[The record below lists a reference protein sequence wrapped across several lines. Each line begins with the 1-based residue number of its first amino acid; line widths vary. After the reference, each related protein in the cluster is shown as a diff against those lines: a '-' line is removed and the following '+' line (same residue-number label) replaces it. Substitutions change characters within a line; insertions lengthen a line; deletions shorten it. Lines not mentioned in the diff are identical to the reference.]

1 MMFPSSSNVPH
12 SKAPAWGFLILCL
25 VIVLI
30 NSGITQFFVTKLQY
44 QSALGQP
51 IFAHIYAPFAW
62 ISWSISYYNYNKMT
76 WNTAYVA
83 SLMLDAIAILAYA
96 LTIGFGTRRT
106 KKHGWIHG
114 TAHWA
119 TEAEIRKTGLLPSQ
133 GEHGRGVYVG
143 AWEDRKGVTR
153 YLRHDGP
160 EHIAAIAPTRS
171 GKGVGLVIP
180 TLLSWPHS
188 VVIHDMK
195 GELWAL
201 TAGWRQKKGKN
212 RVLKFDPAAE
222 SGSCRFNPLEEI
234 RLGSSSEVADV
245 QNLVT
250 IMVDPDGRGLND
262 HWTKTAHAFLTGVT
276 LHLLYK
282 ASNNSAAALKK
293 TQNAETL
300 STAVSTRST
309 ACLYDVAYALSDPKR
324 PISDLYEEML
334 TTKHIA
340 DPKDR
345 SKKIPHPVVAA
356 AARDMMNRPEQERG
370 SVLSSAMSYLMLY
383 RDPLVATNTERGD
396 FSIEDLMNS
405 KNPISLYLVVRP
417 ADKDRLKPLMR
428 LLLNQIV
435 RVLTRE
441 EMKFK
446 EGQSEKG
453 YKHRLL
459 LMLDEFPS
467 FGRLEVFQEALAF
480 IAGYGIKAYLI
491 MQDISQL
498 RATYGHDES
507 ILSNCHIRVAYAPNK
522 PETAKW
528 LSEMVGT
535 TTVSVMDTSTSGHRF
550 GAVLQN
556 VNQSMH
562 SIGRALLTPDECM
575 TLPGLI
581 RKEGSNDIHK
591 AGDMLIF
598 TAGFSPIYGKQILYF
613 HDPEFKERAR
623 IPAPTQ
629 TDRLH
634 VAVNPHI
641 DIQRKVS

>member
-1 MMFPSSSNVPH
+1 MMQSESRNIPR
-12 SKAPAWGFLILCL
+12 SKAPAWGVLGLGIM
-25 VIVLI
+25 VVLI
-30 NSGITQFFVTKLQY
+30 NCAFTQYFASRLCY

-51 IFAHIYAPFAW
+51 LLWHIYPPFAW
-62 ISWSISYYNYNKMT
+62 IGWSMQSYESNRTTWSI
-76 WNTAYVA
+76 AYVV
-83 SLMLDAIAILAYA
+83 SLVLYTAVFLVYA

-106 KKHGWIHG
+106 KKYDWIHG

-119 TEAEIRKTGLLPSQ
+119 SETEIRKTGLLPRD
-133 GEHGRGVYVG
+133 GEAGRGVYVG
-143 AWEDRKGVTR
+143 AWQDSEGKLR
-153 YLRHDGP
+153 YLRHNGP

-188 VVIHDMK
+188 TVVHDMK

-201 TAGWRQKKGKN
+201 TAGWRQKEANN

-222 SGSCRFNPLEEI
+222 SGSCRFNPLQEI
-234 RLGSSSEVADV
+234 RVGSTSEVADV

-276 LHLLYK
+276 LHLLYRAK
-282 ASNNSAAALKK
+282 NENEAKLAKYP
-293 TQNAETL
+293 NAEPT
-300 STAVSTRST
+300 T

-324 PISDLYEEML
+324 PITDLYEEML
-334 TTKHIA
+334 RTEHLV
-340 DPKDR
+340 DP
-345 SKKIPHPVVAA
+345 SSSGKKMPHPVVAA
-356 AARDMMNRPEQERG
+356 AARDMLNRPEQERG

-383 RDPLVATNTERGD
+383 RDPLVAINTERGD
-396 FSIEDLMNS
+396 FSIKDLMDND
-405 KNPISLYLVVRP
+405 NPVSLYLVVRP

-441 EMKFK
+441 EMKFID
-446 EGQSEKG
+446 GQSEKG

-498 RATYGHDES
+498 RAAYGHDES

-535 TTVSVMDTSTSGHRF
+535 TTVSVMNTSASGRRF

-556 VNQSMH
+556 VNQSVQ

-575 TLPGLI
+575 TLPGPTRTEASDQIL
-581 RKEGSNDIHK
+581 EG
-591 AGDMLIF
+591 GDMLIF
-598 TAGFSPIYGKQILYF
+598 TAGFAPIYGKQLLYF
-613 HDPEFKERAR
+613 RDPVFKERAR
-623 IPAPTQ
+623 IPTPLI
-629 TDRLH
+629 TDRIEVPVNT
-634 VAVNPHI
+634 VAADSVL
-641 DIQRKVS
+641 RVS

>member
-1 MMFPSSSNVPH
+1 MQSASTYVPR
-12 SKAPAWGFLILCL
+12 SKAPVFGVLILCL
-25 VIVLI
+25 AMVLI
-30 NSGITQFFVTKLQY
+30 NSAFTQFFAARFGY
-44 QSALGQP
+44 QNALGQP
-51 IFAHIYAPFAW
+51 LFGHCYVPFAW
-62 ISWSISYYNYNKMT
+62 VGWSIQSYENNKT
-76 WNTAYVA
+76 IWNIAYVA
-83 SLMLDAIAILAYA
+83 SLVLYVAAFLVYA
-96 LTIGFGTRRT
+96 LTIGFATRRT
-106 KKHGWIHG
+106 KQHDWIHG

-119 TEAEIRKTGLLPSQ
+119 SESEIRKTGLLPIK
-133 GEHGRGVYVG
+133 GELGRGVYVG
-143 AWEDRKGVTR
+143 AWQDSEGIVR
-153 YLRHDGP
+153 YLRHNGP

-188 VVIHDMK
+188 TVVHDMK
-195 GELWAL
+195 GELWSL
-201 TAGWRQKKGKN
+201 TSGWRQKMAKN
-212 RVLKFDPAAE
+212 KVLKFDPAAE
-222 SGSCRFNPLEEI
+222 AGSCRFNPLEEI
-234 RLGSSSEVADV
+234 RLGSTSEVADV

-250 IMVDPDGRGLND
+250 IIVDPDGRGLND
-262 HWTKTAHAFLTGVT
+262 HWTKTAHAFLTGVM
-276 LHLLYK
+276 LHLLYRARNENGAK
-282 ASNNSAAALKK
+282 LKK
-293 TQNAETL
+293 SPNTKLT
-300 STAVSTRST
+300 T

-324 PISDLYEEML
+324 PITDLYEEML
-334 TTKHIA
+334 TTTHII
-340 DPKDR
+340 DPNNR
-345 SKKIPHPVVAA
+345 SKNIPHPVVAG

-383 RDPLVATNTERGD
+383 RDPIVARNTERGD
-396 FSIEDLMNS
+396 FSINDLMNNE
-405 KNPISLYLVVRP
+405 KPVSLYLVVRP

-498 RATYGHDES
+498 RAAYGHDES

-528 LSEMVGT
+528 LSDMVGT
-535 TTVSVMDTSTSGHRF
+535 TTVSVMNTSNSGHRF

-562 SIGRALLTPDECM
+562 AVGRPLLTPDECM

-581 RKEGSNDIHK
+581 RMEGSDQLFK
-591 AGDMLIF
+591 SGDMLIF

-613 HDPEFKERAR
+613 HDDEFKQRAK
-623 IPAPTQ
+623 IPAPME
-629 TDRLH
+629 TDRLE
-634 VAVNPHI
+634 VLLSTDI
-641 DIQRKVS
+641 DVQTRIN

>member
-1 MMFPSSSNVPH
+1 MTPESMNVPR
-12 SKAPAWGFLILCL
+12 SKAPAWGLLILCV

-30 NSGITQFFVTKLQY
+30 NGAFTQFFADRFDYHRV
-44 QSALGQP
+44 LGQP
-51 IFAHIYAPFAW
+51 LFWHCYEPFAW
-62 ISWSISYYNYNKMT
+62 VVWSIQFYENTKTT
-76 WNTAYVA
+76 WNMAYVTSIVLYA
-83 SLMLDAIAILAYA
+83 TVFLVYA
-96 LTIGFGTRRT
+96 LTLGFATRRT
-106 KKHGWIHG
+106 KKHDWIHG

-119 TEAEIRKTGLLPSQ
+119 SETEIRKTGLLPSS
-133 GEHGRGVYVG
+133 GETGRGVYVG
-143 AWEDRKGVTR
+143 AWEDRQGVLR

-188 VVIHDMK
+188 TVVHDMK

-201 TAGWRQKKGKN
+201 TAGWRQKKARNK
-212 RVLKFDPAAE
+212 VLKFDPASE
-222 SGSCRFNPLEEI
+222 SGSCRFNPLQEI

-250 IMVDPDGRGLND
+250 IMVDPDGKGLND

-282 ASNNSAAALKK
+282 ARNENETKLKK
-293 TQNAETL
+293 NPNAEPN
-300 STAVSTRST
+300 T

-324 PISDLYEEML
+324 PITDLYEEML
-334 TTKHIA
+334 ITEHVA
-340 DPKDR
+340 DPTNYLKR
-345 SKKIPHPVVAA
+345 IPHPVVAA
-356 AARDMMNRPEQERG
+356 AARDMLNRPEQERG

-383 RDPLVATNTERGD
+383 RDPLVATNTSRGD
-396 FSIEDLMNS
+396 FSISDLMNNE
-405 KNPISLYLVVRP
+405 NPLSLYLVVRP

-446 EGQSEKG
+446 DGQSEKSF
-453 YKHRLL
+453 KHRLL

-498 RATYGHDES
+498 RAAYGHDES

-528 LSEMVGT
+528 LSDIVGK

-556 VNQSMH
+556 VNQSIH
-562 SIGRALLTPDECM
+562 SVGRQLLTPDECM
-575 TLPGLI
+575 TLPGPTRERSDHIL
-581 RKEGSNDIHK
+581 KG
-591 AGDMLIF
+591 GDMLIF

-613 HDPEFKERAR
+613 QDPEFKARAR
-623 IPAPTQ
+623 VSAPTE
-629 TDRLH
+629 TDRLE
-634 VAVNPHI
+634 VVINTRVELQMKA
-641 DIQRKVS
+641 S